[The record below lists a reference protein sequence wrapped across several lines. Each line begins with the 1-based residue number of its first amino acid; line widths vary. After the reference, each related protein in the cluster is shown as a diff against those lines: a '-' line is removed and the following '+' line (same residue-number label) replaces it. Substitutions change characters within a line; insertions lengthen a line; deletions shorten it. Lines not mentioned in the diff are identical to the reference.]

1 MLRHIAIVSTALILT
16 ACANIEHKSPEV
28 REHIKRDLKIDQIVD
43 TALTSFCWLAIDG
56 VARCKYTPGYSVLTP
71 DSLYLTDYE
80 KGTFVQK
87 DVIKADDVKCI
98 SDADGQNFYV
108 FKDKLAVSLI
118 PYTEVHR
125 APPENNPEY
134 RAKVIKML
142 LSNGQPYLTGKDATI
157 TRETGRK
164 EYGVHNVYA
173 PGGPI
178 PFVVGT
184 EVIQIFSPCP
194 ASTK

>member
-1 MLRHIAIVSTALILT
+1 MRFSILILLSAFLT
-16 ACANIEHKSPEV
+16 ACANVEHKTPEV
-28 REHIKRDLKIDQIVD
+28 REKIKRDLNIDQIVD
-43 TALTSFCWLAIDG
+43 TAQTSFCWLAIDG
-56 VARCKYTPGYSVLTP
+56 VATCKYTSAYSILTP
-71 DSLYLTDYE
+71 DSLYLTDVE
-80 KGTFVQK
+80 KGSFVQK
-87 DVIKADDVKCI
+87 DVIRAKDVKCI
-98 SDADGQNFYV
+98 SDVDGQNFYV
-108 FKDKLAVSLI
+108 FKERQAVSLI

-125 APPENNPEY
+125 APLENNPEY

-142 LSNGQPYLTGKDATI
+142 LSNGQPYLTGEDATI

-194 ASTK
+194 KGKQ